1 MNEMIVAWM
10 RFVAL
15 ACLVGPALSGPTPG
29 AKWPFPY
36 NWTRFPAAWFG
47 DNETNWESDAQ
58 IAEVGALT
66 ITFSWS
72 RSNPLPRISHAT
84 RLTPRGT
91 ALKPSAE
98 GFRHPSRP
106 GNQGKDGGGRTPR
119 HSASATN

>member
-66 ITFSWS
+66 ITFSWVAIQ
-72 RSNPLPRISHAT
+72 PLAQDFPRHPPHAT
-84 RLTPRGT
+84 WYSPEAKR
-91 ALKPSAE
+91 
-98 GFRHPSRP
+98 
-106 GNQGKDGGGRTPR
+106 
-119 HSASATN
+119 